1 VLQVDKLTE
10 ALLDQLY
17 PVREPPGTG
26 QAPQVSKVQ
35 NLTAVRL

>member
-17 PVREPPGTG
+17 PVREMPVTA
-26 QAPQVSKVQ
+26 QASQVS
-35 NLTAVRL
+35 